1 MLVAGGNVKL
11 HGASPW
17 PLANRW
23 ISLFCSCEH
32 ETPQGQ
38 PVVSA
43 KASVHHLCFTYFFLA
58 HQGLLEFLL
67 NTVTMDNHET
77 VSPTN
82 DILIVLP
89 PHHHQPIEAE
99 LWR

>member
-1 MLVAGGNVKL
+1 MPRARPVECSRFMLLAGGNMKH

-17 PLANRW
+17 HLANRR

-43 KASVHHLCFTYFFLA
+43 EASVHHLCFTYFLLA
-58 HQGLLEFLL
+58 HWAFRFSI
-67 NTVTMDNHET
+67 HHF
-77 VSPTN
+77 P
-82 DILIVLP
+82 IVIFYPAQWCLTGRLRSF
-89 PHHHQPIEAE
+89 Q
-99 LWR
+99 